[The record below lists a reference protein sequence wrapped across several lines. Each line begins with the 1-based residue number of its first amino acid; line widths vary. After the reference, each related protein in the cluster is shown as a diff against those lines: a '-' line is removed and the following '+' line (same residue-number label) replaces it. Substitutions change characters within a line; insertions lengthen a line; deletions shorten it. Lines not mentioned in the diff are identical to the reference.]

1 MHIVV
6 SEIKCVDKN
15 EITDKIEFPLGTD
28 MITAIVEYNSNKYL
42 ILNTD

>member
-1 MHIVV
+1 MHKVI

-28 MITAIVEYNSNKYL
+28 MITAIVEYNS
-42 ILNTD
+42 INT